1 MYTYSKSYQIFTPN
15 STSTN
20 IQQCYIKIAIEL
32 DTSIPKSILDKIIN
46 LVTPRHNCLIWEYD
60 NEHHH
65 KLVQQF
71 TQSDNCVAL
80 TYETSLSNLSEYY
93 KSTIITFIQRYL
105 ELYKLKYPKYLS
117 EVNNIKV
124 LKCEVILN

>member
-20 IQQCYIKIAIEL
+20 IQQSNFNIAIEL
-32 DTSIPKSILDKIIN
+32 DTSIPKSILDKVIN
-46 LVTPRHNCLIWEYD
+46 LATPSHNCLIWEHD
-60 NEHHH
+60 NGQHY

-93 KSTIITFIQRYL
+93 KSAIITYIQRYI
-105 ELYKLKYPKYLS
+105 ELYKLKYSKYLS
-117 EVNNIKV
+117 EVHNIKI
-124 LKCEVILN
+124 LKCDVTLN

>member
-1 MYTYSKSYQIFTPN
+1 MYTYSESYQIFAPN

-20 IQQCYIKIAIEL
+20 IQQSNFNIDIEL
-32 DTSIPKSILDKIIN
+32 DTSIPKSILDKVIN
-46 LVTPRHNCLIWEYD
+46 IVTPSYNCLIWEH
-60 NEHHH
+60 NNVQHH

-71 TQSDNCVAL
+71 TQSDNQVAF

-105 ELYKLKYPKYLS
+105 ELYKLKYLKYLS